1 VSLLAFVRCGHAGDQ
16 CVRRDALSA
25 HVRRH
30 KPSQA
35 GGAGVA
41 SGKTVAVIMAFVRRP
56 EPPSETGPCIHRGR
70 GNGALRGVVGLVF
83 VNRITTTV
91 SSFVDVTTPLLIE
104 NVGLVD
110 SAYRI
115 RSTFLV
121 AVERGDDLA
130 PLWQQFSELDLQTE
144 EHIRNLKALSAVA
157 GVALQLDEIER
168 HEAAYQATPGAIT
181 EASVRLRKS
190 AAAIKERQVDFEAG
204 RHRLQRVLVS
214 LTQRAEGTLIKAEDE
229 AKVEVQTRT
238 ATVDSLGDRLSAIL
252 NGTYPVVQNANE
264 LLREI
269 DQIDESTHDL
279 KQATVEQLPAIEEG
293 FTRSFRTTASITR
306 KLASRLGDAEG
317 QAALATVRQS
327 LEEIE
332 STILGP
338 AAWCKAGA
346 TRQRPRAIST
356 PGGNCS
362 TRSNAPISESS
373 RT

>member
-1 VSLLAFVRCGHAGDQ
+1 
-16 CVRRDALSA
+16 
-25 HVRRH
+25 
-30 KPSQA
+30 
-35 GGAGVA
+35 
-41 SGKTVAVIMAFVRRP
+41 
-56 EPPSETGPCIHRGR
+56 
-70 GNGALRGVVGLVF
+70 VF